1 MKILLVDDERGFLDV
16 MGDLLRVHGYDVVI
30 AENGK
35 QARETLEFDRIDL
48 IISDVFMPT
57 LDGVRFHDYVREF
70 TDAQEIPF
78 IFMSGYDD
86 EHTSNLVVDPEI
98 DFFFSKTTP
107 IDKVLT
113 LIDTLNSNQESRSA

>member
-16 MGDLLRVHGYDVVI
+16 MGDILRENSHDVIV

-35 QARETLEFDRIDL
+35 QARESLEFEQIDL

-57 LDGVRFHDYVREF
+57 LDGLRFHDYVREF
-70 TDAQEIPF
+70 TTVQDIPF

-86 EHTSNLVVDPEI
+86 EHTQGLVVDPSI
-98 DFFFSKTTP
+98 DFFLSKTAP
-107 IDKVLT
+107 IENLLDLVET
-113 LIDTLNSNQESRSA
+113 LKTTKESKTE

>member
-16 MGDLLRVHGYDVVI
+16 MGDILRENGHDVTV

-35 QARETLEFDRIDL
+35 QARESVEFEQIDV

-57 LDGVRFHDYVREF
+57 LDGLRFHDYVREF
-70 TDAQEIPF
+70 TAVQDIPF

-86 EHTSNLVVDPEI
+86 EHTQGLVVDPAI
-98 DFFFSKTTP
+98 DFFLSKTAP
-107 IDKVLT
+107 IEKLLGLVET
-113 LIDTLNSNQESRSA
+113 LKTTKESKTE

>member
-16 MGDLLRVHGYDVVI
+16 MGDILRENGHDVIV

-35 QARETLEFDRIDL
+35 QARESVEFEQIDV

-57 LDGVRFHDYVREF
+57 LDGLRFHDYVREF
-70 TDAQEIPF
+70 TAVQDIPF

-86 EHTSNLVVDPEI
+86 EHTQGLVADPSI
-98 DFFFSKTTP
+98 DFFLSKTAP
-107 IDKVLT
+107 IENLLDLVET
-113 LIDTLNSNQESRSA
+113 LKTTKESKTE

>member
-16 MGDLLRVHGYDVVI
+16 MGDILRENGHDVIV

-35 QARETLEFDRIDL
+35 HARESLEYEQIDV

-57 LDGVRFHDYVREF
+57 LDGLRFHDYVREF
-70 TDAQEIPF
+70 TTVQDIPF

-86 EHTSNLVVDPEI
+86 EHTQRLVVDPSI
-98 DFFFSKTTP
+98 DFFLSKTAP
-107 IDKVLT
+107 IENLLDLVEALKT
-113 LIDTLNSNQESRSA
+113 TKESKTE